1 MVKMSTV
8 LLVVLIGA
16 TAVGAVKWLRKES
29 VTPPAEYL
37 TAPVRRGELITQ
49 VSATGSINPLVTV
62 QVGSQVSGRID
73 RILIDFNSTVRKGEV
88 IAQIDSSLFATQ
100 VAQAQANAK
109 SAEASL
115 EKARVKVREMNRQ
128 VERLRDLDARKLLSA
143 SDLETAQFALE
154 SAVADEHLQEANL
167 SQARAGLAQTQV
179 NLANTTIYA
188 PIDGIVI
195 SRSVDV
201 GQTVA
206 ASLQAPT
213 LFTIAKDLAKMQIET
228 QVDEAFIGQIRPDQ
242 PVSFS
247 VFAYPG
253 RIFHGV
259 VAQVRLN
266 PIVESGVVKYNC
278 IIRVDNADFLLK
290 PGMTATVAIETNR
303 LPNVYTVPN
312 AAARFVPPWPPEK
325 LVELRKRVQREEGIV
340 WLKRGAELEPMFVR
354 MGTVSDTQTEISA
367 DALQEGMEVVLSQ
380 KGENSRADTR
390 PRGFRL
396 F

>member
-1 MVKMSTV
+1 MVKKITV
-8 LLVVLIGA
+8 LLIIVIGA
-16 TAVGAVKWLRKES
+16 IAIGTLMWSRKET
-29 VTPPAEYL
+29 VPQTAEYL

-62 QVGSQVSGRID
+62 QVGSQVSGRIE
-73 RILIDFNSTVRKGEV
+73 RILIDFNSTVRKGDV

-109 SAEASL
+109 SAEAGL
-115 EKARVKVREMNRQ
+115 EKARVKVREMSRQ

-154 SAVADEHLQEANL
+154 AAIADEHLQEANL
-167 SQARAGLAQTQV
+167 SQARAGLAQAQV

-253 RIFHGV
+253 RTFHGV

-303 LPNVYTVPN
+303 LTNVFSVPN
-312 AAARFVPPWPPEK
+312 AAVRFVPPWPPDK
-325 LVELRKRVQREEGIV
+325 LADLRKRVQREEGIV
-340 WLKRGAELEPMFVR
+340 WLKRGAQLEPMFVR

-367 DALQEGMEVVLSQ
+367 DALQEGMEVVISQ
-380 KGENSRADTR
+380 KGDTGRVDAR

>member
-1 MVKMSTV
+1 MVKMRTV
-8 LLVVLIGA
+8 ILVVLIGA
-16 TAVGAVKWLRKES
+16 TAVGAVTWLQKES
-29 VTPPAEYL
+29 VAPTVEYL

-49 VSATGSINPLVTV
+49 VSATGAINPLVTV

-109 SAEASL
+109 SAEAGL
-115 EKARVKVREMNRQ
+115 EKARVKVRETNRQ

-143 SDLETAQFALE
+143 SDLETAQFAHE
-154 SAVADEHLQEANL
+154 AAVADEHLQEANL

-312 AAARFVPPWPPEK
+312 AAVRFVPPWPPEK
-325 LVELRKRVQREEGIV
+325 LVELRKRVQREEAIV

-354 MGTVSDTQTEISA
+354 MGTVNDTQTEISA